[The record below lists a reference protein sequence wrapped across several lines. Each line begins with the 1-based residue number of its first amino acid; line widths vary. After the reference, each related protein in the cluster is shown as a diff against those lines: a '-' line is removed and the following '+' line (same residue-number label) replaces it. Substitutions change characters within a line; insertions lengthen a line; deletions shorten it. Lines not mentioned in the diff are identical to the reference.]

1 MGKNKLGI
9 YTIFAIGEILLVVIG
24 ILIALQIN
32 TWDEKRK
39 EVHKEIELIQLLIT
53 DLNIKKKENINDLS
67 YGEIWFEQGKR
78 ILNYWEEH
86 KDIDTTDFKK
96 VLSRMG
102 GDSWFFSE
110 LSPTYIRIS
119 NSPLWEKLP
128 DTLSE
133 KVNEIYYSQ
142 FTMIK
147 KAFEKSVEYGTHYK
161 LNYLVP
167 NSLIDTEISSI
178 EIKKIIMGNP
188 KRFIGYLR
196 LYLHGLDR
204 LNRRFIK
211 SIELIKALVLD
222 LNAYKN
228 SISVNI

>member
-1 MGKNKLGI
+1 MKYKLDNKK
-9 YTIFAIGEILLVVIG
+9 V
-24 ILIALQIN
+24 
-32 TWDEKRK
+32 
-39 EVHKEIELIQLLIT
+39 LIT
-53 DLNIKKKENINDLS
+53 GASGGIGKSLCEKFIGSNCNIVCTSSSIEKLDNLKYLYGNNHNYYLLNFSDTNSLFDSIKQIA
-67 YGEIWFEQGKR
+67 Q
-78 ILNYWEEH
+78 EH

-178 EIKKIIMGNP
+178 EIKKIIMGN
-188 KRFIGYLR
+188 
-196 LYLHGLDR
+196 
-204 LNRRFIK
+204 
-211 SIELIKALVLD
+211 EQ
-222 LNAYKN
+222 
-228 SISVNI
+228 